1 MVARLAVFAALLA
14 ALAVAGPAGG
24 AIPHESARA
33 DAQFDLWTGVWVEER
48 AIPERRLVL
57 RQLPSGELQGIFW
70 NTSGRPPDP
79 ETLDPEFFDLV
90 GYADPDGDPV
100 AQAAI
105 SIPGGTDLVELDLYP
120 GLYPWQLEVRKPGV
134 AGSSTL
140 YRYESGGDNRAVLD
154 FGRSWAPSPVRRGNR
169 VRIAFQLEGLGPRGV
184 ASSAV
189 SLFVV
194 VPRKVGEAKIENVSG
209 SAHICKKSTTR
220 SSWRLRCNYGPI
232 GNAKRA
238 ITIDVGV
245 PKSFKAKYLKVFYE
259 LALTKSWRT
268 YSGLD
273 EILVSGADPE
283 AVLEIR
289 VLPARSGGGG
299 GGTGGG
305 GSGGG
310 GGSAETRTFERPTGT
325 VTVGGLTRTGRI
337 LFPQAIILPQAAAD
351 EYCKRVD
358 ASGHYTMTGASSY
371 RKATAFE
378 SEAGGSELAVG
389 LLLWEFV
396 LEPLEVFERI
406 TCST

>member
-1 MVARLAVFAALLA
+1 MVARFAVFAAFLA
-14 ALAVAGPAGG
+14 ALVVVGPAGA

-70 NTSGRPPDP
+70 NTSGQPPDP

-90 GYADPDGDPV
+90 GYADPDGDAV

-140 YRYESGGDNRAVLD
+140 YRYERGGDNRAVLD
-154 FGRSWAPSPVRRGNR
+154 FGRSWAPSPVRRGER
-169 VRIAFQLEGLGPRGV
+169 VRLGFELRGLGPRAVTGNV
-184 ASSAV
+184 ATLTV
-189 SLFVV
+189 I
-194 VPRKVGEAKIENVSG
+194 VPRVVGTARIEKVSAPESSLCVRAKT
-209 SAHICKKSTTR
+209 K
-220 SSWRLRCNYGPI
+220 SSWVLRCLY
-232 GNAKRA
+232 RA
-238 ITIDVGV
+238 IVGRTRVVHVDVSV
-245 PKSFKAKYLKVFYE
+245 PTSFRAKYLNVHYE
-259 LALTKSWRT
+259 VGLAKGWRNR
-268 YSGLD
+268 SGLE
-273 EILVSGADPE
+273 EILSRGADPE
-283 AVLEIR
+283 ATLKIR
-289 VLPARSGGGG
+289 VLPATS
-299 GGTGGG
+299 GG

-310 GGSAETRTFERPTGT
+310 GAGGGGQVTTRTFTSPTGT
-325 VTVGGLTRTGRI
+325 VTVPASGLTATGRI
-337 LFPQAIILPQAAAD
+337 LYPQAIILPQAAAD

-358 ASGHYTMTGASSY
+358 ANGHYTMTGTSSY
-371 RKATAFE
+371 RKATAFK

-396 LEPLEVFERI
+396 LDPLEVFERI
-406 TCST
+406 TCSA

>member
-1 MVARLAVFAALLA
+1 MLVRLAVVAAFLA
-14 ALAVAGPAGG
+14 ALVVAAPAGA
-24 AIPHESARA
+24 AIPRERARV
-33 DAQFDLWTGVWVEER
+33 DAQFDLWTGVWAEKG

-57 RQLPSGELQGIFW
+57 HQLASGELQGIFW
-70 NTSGRPPDP
+70 NTSGKPPDP

-90 GYADPDGDPV
+90 GYADPDGDTV

-120 GLYPWQLEVRKPGV
+120 GTYPWELEVRKPGV

-154 FGRSWAPSPVRRGNR
+154 FGRTWAPSPVRRGNR

-194 VPRKVGEAKIENVSG
+194 VPRKVGETEIESVSG
-209 SAHICKKSTTR
+209 SAHVCRKSKTR
-220 SSWRLRCNYGPI
+220 SSWRLRCVYGPI
-232 GNAKRA
+232 ASSKRA
-238 ITIDVGV
+238 INIDVGV
-245 PKSFKAKYLKVFYE
+245 PKSFTAKYLKVFYE

-268 YSGLD
+268 YSGL
-273 EILVSGADPE
+273 EQILVRGADPE
-283 AVLEIR
+283 AVLKIR
-289 VLPARSGGGG
+289 VLPARSDGGGG
-299 GGTGGG
+299 GGGGG
-305 GSGGG
+305 GL
-310 GGSAETRTFERPTGT
+310 AEARTFERPTGT
-325 VTVGGLTRTGRI
+325 VTAGGLTWSGRI
-337 LFPQAIILPQAAAD
+337 LYPQAIVTPQAAAD

-358 ASGHYTMTGASSY
+358 ASGRYTMTGTSDY

-378 SEAGGSELAVG
+378 PEAGGSEQAVG
-389 LLLWEFV
+389 LILWEVV